1 MQEPA
6 PAARRRAFWPGLE
19 AWRLGRRRRAV
30 CQGVVAWAP
39 WLLAWALASRTFERL
54 QSPRFDEIVAALV
67 LVALVPLGWL
77 AARVDAAALRQ
88 SGTLPSRWGN
98 ASRLFTN
105 SPASLAG
112 ALLVLGFTL
121 VALLAPL
128 LAPHD
133 PFSFT
138 RIELQ
143 PPTSAHWLGTDEIGR
158 DLLSRLLYGA
168 RVSLAVGLVTVAL
181 AIVCGTLVG
190 LLAGYVGGTLDAI
203 LMRLVDLLLAFPRIF
218 LVLLVIALWGPSIW
232 LVIAVLGLTGWMSTA
247 RLVRAQVLSL
257 REMEY
262 VHAARVT
269 GASTWR
275 VLLAHVLPNAMAP
288 VLVSGSLM
296 IGNTILAESTLSF
309 LGLGVQVPTP
319 SWGAMLNEARASWRV
334 AWWLATF
341 PGAAITVVV
350 VAYNLLGDGMRDVL
364 DPRTEGRGER

>member
-1 MQEPA
+1 MTNAPPA
-6 PAARRRAFWPGLE
+6 TSPSAWPGRE
-19 AWRLGRRRRAV
+19 AWRRGHKRRAV
-30 CQGVVAWAP
+30 CHAIVALGP
-39 WLLAWALASRTFERL
+39 SALALALATRSLERL
-54 QSPRFDEIVAALV
+54 QTPRFDEIVAALV
-67 LVALVPLGWL
+67 LVALVPLGWFS
-77 AARVDAAALRQ
+77 ARLDASSLLR
-88 SGTLPSRWGN
+88 SGLPTSGWSR
-98 ASRLFTN
+98 AQHLLTN

-112 ALLVLGFTL
+112 ALFVLGFTL

-138 RIELQ
+138 KIELQ

-181 AIVCGTLVG
+181 AIGLGTLVG
-190 LLAGYVGGTLDAI
+190 LLAGYLGGRLDST

-232 LVIAVLGLTGWMSTA
+232 LVIAVLGLTGWMTTA
-247 RLVRAQVLSL
+247 RLVRAQVLNL
-257 REMEY
+257 REVEY
-262 VHAARVT
+262 VQAARVT

-288 VLVSGSLM
+288 VLVSASLM
-296 IGNTILAESTLSF
+296 VGNTILAESTLSF

-350 VAYNLLGDGMRDVL
+350 VAYNLLGDGLRDVL
-364 DPRTEGRGER
+364 DPRADGRQET